1 MIVMIMKWTWTC
13 ILKMFPLLITL
24 QVYIKLDIF
33 ILCQISLFTSYCI
46 ESKDSGLEVLRKNWL
61 NNLLLKNWKLCLTQ
75 KVLKK
80 RQEGRLENQKW
91 ILMWSEKESVALESF
106 KLYHSC
112 MGFSCLNCG
121 DQRNKKVNCLDC
133 NELFCG
139 NCDEQKHTSNPF
151 HERVFFSKTR
161 PGKQLLPTEFID
173 HDGKIFVKSVG
184 LVLRSTKCDKC
195 QTLMSQNT
203 SSEIYAVV
211 TPKGL
216 FIYLFY
222 VKNVVNSYNIFS
234 DRDVQPE

>member
-1 MIVMIMKWTWTC
+1 MSDSVSTKEKARRKIRKSEVD
-13 ILKMFPLLITL
+13 
-24 QVYIKLDIF
+24 LD
-33 ILCQISLFTSYCI
+33 
-46 ESKDSGLEVLRKNWL
+46 
-61 NNLLLKNWKLCLTQ
+61 NL
-75 KVLKK
+75 
-80 RQEGRLENQKW
+80 
-91 ILMWSEKESVALESF
+91 WSEKESVALESF
-106 KLYHSC
+106 KLHHSC

-121 DQRNKKVNCLDC
+121 DQRNPIVNCLDC

-195 QTLMSQNT
+195 QTLMYQNT
-203 SSEIYAVV
+203 SSEIHEVV

-222 VKNVVNSYNIFS
+222 VKNVVNSYNIFF
-234 DRDVQPE
+234 